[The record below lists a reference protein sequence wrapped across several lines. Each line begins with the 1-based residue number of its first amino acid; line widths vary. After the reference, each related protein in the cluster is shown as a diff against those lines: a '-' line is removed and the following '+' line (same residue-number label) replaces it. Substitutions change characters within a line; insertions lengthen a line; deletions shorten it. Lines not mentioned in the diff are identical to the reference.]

1 MSANFCRSSIPKQQL
16 HHYHNTTTTTA
27 MAMVKQ
33 SMNLGELEN
42 IRRSEQLS
50 PMDVEKLRF
59 LLPQEWRQKTK
70 QLTQL
75 EVILEAIDY
84 IKTLQGKLDHHAS
97 S

>member
-1 MSANFCRSSIPKQQL
+1 
-16 HHYHNTTTTTA
+16 

-59 LLPQEWRQKTK
+59 LLPQEWRHKTK

-84 IKTLQGKLDHHAS
+84 IKTLQGKLDHHGS